1 MNPFGQLWEIGGLD
15 TLDGLSLA
23 TKVNPDAVGAS
34 WSDPAKAVLGFIP
47 HQLWPD
53 KPEWLGSTV
62 TQYYTAFEAGG
73 IFLSGPG
80 YLLIVFRSKLGIALG
95 FLLLGLMSEALFR
108 RLRVV
113 SIWTVLLAYFL
124 LRFSFG
130 GDAFDAFHVLGLA
143 LVVLGG
149 WAIGV
154 VMSALLR
161 SPDPHCARAWRRLG
175 SAWQRVW
182 RH

>member
-1 MNPFGQLWEIGGLD
+1 M
-15 TLDGLSLA
+15 
-23 TKVNPDAVGAS
+23 
-34 WSDPAKAVLGFIP
+34 
-47 HQLWPD
+47 
-53 KPEWLGSTV
+53 
-62 TQYYTAFEAGG
+62 
-73 IFLSGPG
+73 
-80 YLLIVFRSKLGIALG
+80 LG
-95 FLLLGLMSEALFR
+95 FLLLGLMSEALFS

-161 SPDPHCARAWRRLG
+161 SPGAPTASAPGGGDQVIRGSECGDTEDVARNR
-175 SAWQRVW
+175 SAPGPSDQAD
-182 RH
+182 

>member
-1 MNPFGQLWEIGGLD
+1 M
-15 TLDGLSLA
+15 
-23 TKVNPDAVGAS
+23 NPDAVGAS
-34 WSDPAKAVLGFIP
+34 WSDPAKAYSFWSLSRINFG
-47 HQLWPD
+47 WTSRNG
-53 KPEWLGSTV
+53 WSSTV

-80 YLLIVFRSKLGIALG
+80 YLLVVFQSKLGIALG

-130 GDAFDAFHVLGLA
+130 GDAFDAFHVA
-143 LVVLGG
+143 
-149 WAIGV
+149 WA
-154 VMSALLR
+154 SAR
-161 SPDPHCARAWRRLG
+161 CARRMGDRRGDERPVAQPG
-175 SAWQRVW
+175 SPTAPAPGGGY
-182 RH
+182 